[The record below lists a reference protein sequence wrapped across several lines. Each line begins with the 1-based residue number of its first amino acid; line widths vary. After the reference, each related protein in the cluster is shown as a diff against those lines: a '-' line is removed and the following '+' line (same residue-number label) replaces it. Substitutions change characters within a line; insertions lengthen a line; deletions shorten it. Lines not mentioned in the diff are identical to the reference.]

1 MSSFHLMTRS
11 RAECKVDEFIDDGN
25 VITIPNA
32 SIVIKNRELFY
43 ELKNNYKNAGNV
55 LDIFLAVGMSFMNIV
70 LKNTDLTVDQ
80 ILERIIITEADP

>member
-1 MSSFHLMTRS
+1 MSFHLMTRS

-43 ELKNNYKNAGNV
+43 EFKNNYKNAGNV
-55 LDIFLAVGMSFMNIV
+55 LDIFIAVGMSFTNIV
-70 LKNTDLTVDQ
+70 MKNTDLTLDE
-80 ILERIIITEADP
+80 ILEKIVLTEADV